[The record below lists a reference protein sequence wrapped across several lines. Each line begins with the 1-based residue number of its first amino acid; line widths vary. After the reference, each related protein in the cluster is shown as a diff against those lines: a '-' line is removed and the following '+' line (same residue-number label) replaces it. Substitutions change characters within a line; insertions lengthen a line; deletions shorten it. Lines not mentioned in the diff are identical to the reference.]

1 MILNS
6 TRASDIPTV
15 IKGLDQEQQS
25 RLMAYLY
32 KGMSALGNGADV
44 SGSVLL
50 TWHEKVSL
58 PGDSNLIAAL
68 LTRSSRRSLV
78 SAASSVS

>member
-32 KGMSALGNGADV
+32 KGMSALGQGADV

-50 TWHEKVSL
+50 TWHEKVSY
-58 PGDSNLIAAL
+58 AL
-68 LTRSSRRSLV
+68 DIETIPRPLTRSLPRSLEL
-78 SAASSVS
+78 AASFV

>member
-1 MILNS
+1 MQKLTTDAVLMILNS

-32 KGMSALGNGADV
+32 KGMSALGQGADV

-50 TWHEKVSL
+50 TWHEKVS
-58 PGDSNLIAAL
+58 SL
-68 LTRSSRRSLV
+68 LFLDQTLLRHH
-78 SAASSVS
+78 